1 MTNVVVDTNVF
12 LYALDEDSAYHQRCK
27 TLLSSSEVALHT
39 TSKSVSECVAMMT
52 KLNVE
57 KSEIERTL
65 EDVSKDLVILY
76 PSPLSLPLFKR
87 LFSKYE
93 PRGNRV
99 FDIEIVSIM
108 LAAGITQLATINTK
122 DFRGIDEISLYAF

>member
-12 LYALDEDSAYHQRCK
+12 LYAYDKKADYFQRC
-27 TLLSSSEVALHT
+27 TSLLGDPKVSVHT
-39 TSKSVSECVAMMT
+39 TTKNISECVAMMT
-52 KLNVE
+52 KLNYPKQDILRVMD
-57 KSEIERTL
+57 EIYRDAT
-65 EDVSKDLVILY
+65 ILY

-122 DFRGIDEISLYAF
+122 DFRGIDEISLYSF